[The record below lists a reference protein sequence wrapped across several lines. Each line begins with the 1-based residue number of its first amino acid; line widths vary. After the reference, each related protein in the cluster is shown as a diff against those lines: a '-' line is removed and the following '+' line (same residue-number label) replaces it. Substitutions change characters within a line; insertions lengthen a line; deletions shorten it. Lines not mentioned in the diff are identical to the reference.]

1 MRRTQECRSRLMPGA
16 QTASR
21 KQQRSDEPI
30 DLSKSPLQ
38 YPQSVFRSSALF
50 QLSRELG
57 KPCDSAILRKVLQVH
72 DVLTGGPTE
81 ARPLR
86 GSADIGSLQRRRR
99 VTCGAKSSSLRC
111 SLLSSFPPIWF
122 GAMTRLA
129 RGHRHRQLCIRRIRD
144 TASRA
149 R

>member
-1 MRRTQECRSRLMPGA
+1 MADLFKNIDILDELRLTASDDRAQDSAASHGSWLLLRQDMRFTERLIFQLGANDAVMPGA

-21 KQQRSDEPI
+21 KQQRGDEPI

-72 DVLTGGPTE
+72 DVL
-81 ARPLR
+81 
-86 GSADIGSLQRRRR
+86 
-99 VTCGAKSSSLRC
+99 C
-111 SLLSSFPPIWF
+111 F
-122 GAMTRLA
+122 
-129 RGHRHRQLCIRRIRD
+129 HH
-144 TASRA
+144 
-149 R
+149 